1 MKNVFYMIIITAI
14 VIFACL
20 NASLITSGCSQGIY
34 LWYSSIV
41 PVLLP
46 FMLLTSVILNSADLN
61 HMSAC
66 CACMLTLIIGLF
78 CGFPTG
84 TITISFLYKNDR
96 IGRHTAQTMLPICNN
111 VSPMFLYGYLYSSY
125 LYKYISIN
133 TLLAC
138 LYIPQ
143 FICTA
148 LFFLIPRII
157 HFIYAHPRSQVILR
171 QLNINIETAATAHV
185 ESKSHANFKTNI
197 ISETSDSSDDRQR
210 HLLDNAIHNI
220 TLIGIYMV
228 IFAILGS
235 IITNYFPC
243 PSAHIATAFLE
254 ISAGIKTLD
263 ESTLSFKIKTALFL
277 SLTAFGGLSAL
288 FQSYDLIQKSGL
300 SFTKYIFAKCMYGI
314 LCGITVFLIL

>member
-125 LYKYISIN
+125 LYNIYQSILFSHVYTYRSSYVPHCSSLYLASYTSSMLIRAVRQYSGN
-133 TLLAC
+133 SILTLKLQP
-138 LYIPQ
+138 LH
-143 FICTA
+143 T
-148 LFFLIPRII
+148 
-157 HFIYAHPRSQVILR
+157 
-171 QLNINIETAATAHV
+171 
-185 ESKSHANFKTNI
+185 
-197 ISETSDSSDDRQR
+197 
-210 HLLDNAIHNI
+210 
-220 TLIGIYMV
+220 
-228 IFAILGS
+228 
-235 IITNYFPC
+235 
-243 PSAHIATAFLE
+243 
-254 ISAGIKTLD
+254 
-263 ESTLSFKIKTALFL
+263 
-277 SLTAFGGLSAL
+277 
-288 FQSYDLIQKSGL
+288 
-300 SFTKYIFAKCMYGI
+300 
-314 LCGITVFLIL
+314 

>member
-138 LYIPQ
+138 LLIA
-143 FICTA
+143 CTT
-148 LFFLIPRII
+148 FLISVGGVKIGNVFGTRYQKKAEITGGII
-157 HFIYAHPRSQVILR
+157 
-171 QLNINIETAATAHV
+171 
-185 ESKSHANFKTNI
+185 
-197 ISETSDSSDDRQR
+197 
-210 HLLDNAIHNI
+210 
-220 TLIGIYMV
+220 LIC
-228 IFAILGS
+228 L
-235 IITNYFPC
+235 
-243 PSAHIATAFLE
+243 
-254 ISAGIKTLD
+254 GIK
-263 ESTLSFKIKTALFL
+263 I
-277 SLTAFGGLSAL
+277 
-288 FQSYDLIQKSGL
+288 LIEH
-300 SFTKYIFAKCMYGI
+300 F
-314 LCGITVFLIL
+314 